1 MKRMLKKGLAL
12 FSAAALT
19 LGALGIPAISAN
31 AADSCT
37 ATLNTNTAD
46 WSASME
52 SESVEVT
59 GDGEYTIKATYDG
72 EFELGDFNALEIADG
87 ETTFGRVYTVT
98 ITSIKADGKEIM
110 EGDSYTCSAD
120 GGAVTTRVNIY
131 NSWNDPNEDIS
142 KDGYQDCRCA
152 EGSVLDCTARL
163 VPQATTC
170 SELEVTFVVAN
181 AFEEGT
187 PVDTSS
193 EAEVFEGDVFARLNT
208 NTADWSAQMESEEVL
223 IEGDGEYTIKAT
235 SADDFELGDF
245 NALEI
250 ENGELK
256 FGRIYTVTIT
266 SIKADGEEVME
277 GSSYTC
283 SADGAAVTTRVNI
296 YNSWNDPNEDIS
308 GDGFADCRC
317 ADGSVLD
324 CTARLVPQA
333 TTCKELEVTFV
344 VENAGDFGTA
354 AEVDNTTAEVD
365 LDGEYHA
372 YIGLQSPTYSFR
384 NEWFEPNYGMATE
397 YFNQV
402 TGWDADNN
410 AVVRAGEFTDVTIA
424 GNGTYT
430 VKATGLDLEGDF
442 DAQECMN
449 LIFFST
455 DIPYTD
461 AITFSDIKL
470 LVNGME
476 VSLSTVKIPDENV
489 DYISVQLQN
498 AWDADIKEIG
508 YYPVPV
514 TDIEI
519 TFTVS
524 GFNYDAEVVAAVEET
539 TPDEAAP
546 VEEEN
551 KEEGKKGLST
561 GALAGIIGGGVV
573 VVGGG
578 IAAGVTASK
587 KKKED

>member
-1 MKRMLKKGLAL
+1 MKKEFKKGLAL

-19 LGALGIPAISAN
+19 LSSLGIPTISAN

-46 WSASME
+46 WSAQME
-52 SESVEVT
+52 SESVEIT

-72 EFELGDFNALEIADG
+72 DFELGDFNALEIADG

-98 ITSIKADGKEIM
+98 ITSIKADGKEVM
-110 EGDSYTCSAD
+110 EGSSYTCSAD
-120 GGAVTTRVNIY
+120 GGAVNTRVNIY
-131 NSWNDPNEDIS
+131 NSWNDPNEDVS
-142 KDGYQDCRCA
+142 NDGYQDCRCA
-152 EGSVLDCTARL
+152 DGSVLDCTARL

-170 SELEVTFVVAN
+170 SELEVTFTVAN

-193 EAEVFEGDVFARLNT
+193 DAAAFEGDVYAKLNT
-208 NTADWSAQMESEEVL
+208 NTADWSAQMVSEELL
-223 IEGDGEYTIKAT
+223 IEGDGEYFIRAT
-235 SADDFELGDF
+235 SDDPFELGDF

-283 SADGAAVTTRVNI
+283 SADGGAVNTRVNI
-296 YNSWNDPNEDIS
+296 YNSWNDPNEDVS
-308 GDGFADCRC
+308 KDGFQDCRC
-317 ADGSVLD
+317 AEGSVLD
-324 CTARLVPQA
+324 CTARLVPQG
-333 TTCKELEVTFV
+333 TTCNELEVAFTV
-344 VENAGDFGTA
+344 ANAGNFGEA
-354 AEVDNTTAEVD
+354 AAVESPASAID

-372 YIGLQSPTYSFR
+372 YVGFQSPTYSFR
-384 NEWFEPNYGMATE
+384 NEWFEPNYGGATE

-402 TGWDADNN
+402 TGWDAENN

-442 DAQECMN
+442 DSQQYMN

-455 DIPYTD
+455 DIPYSED
-461 AITFSDIKL
+461 IVFSDIKL
-470 LVNGME
+470 SVNDFD
-476 VSLSTVKIPDENV
+476 VNVENFV
-489 DYISVQLQN
+489 VPEDAEYLSVQLQN
-498 AWDADIKEIG
+498 IWDKENGIAEIA

-514 TDIEI
+514 TDISI

-524 GFNYDAEVVAAVEET
+524 GFNYDA
-539 TPDEAAP
+539 AP
-546 VEEEN
+546 VEEAPAEDAVA
-551 KEEGKKGLST
+551 EEPTTVEDEKGGLST
-561 GALAGIIGGGVV
+561 GAIAGIIGGAVV
-573 VVGGG
+573 VIGAGAG
-578 IAAGVTASK
+578 IGISASK
-587 KKKED
+587 KKKEEEK